1 MCRVSLAVR
10 RAWRTVHTNESSVH
24 VQDHHD
30 PRREIEKLRES
41 LGSHDKPL
49 AILIGAGASCAAM
62 GSDGDPLIPALAEL
76 ARRCKEA
83 VGSLGGEHGAAY
95 ELIGDELKQKN
106 GREATVEDVLS
117 SVREKIAAMTDADKL
132 SGVDRDQMVAI
143 EAELR
148 KTIATAA
155 NPEDRRFPEE
165 LPHRAF
171 GRWLTRIE
179 RKVAVEVF
187 TTNYDTLLE
196 RGFEE
201 ERAPVFDGFVGSR
214 RPFFSTASL
223 LHSEAAPARN
233 WTRLWKIHGSVNW
246 RWEEERDGDK
256 RIIRGAEG
264 TEGELI
270 FPSVHKYDES
280 RKQPYVAILEH
291 LRHVLDRDTET
302 LLIAAGYSFGD
313 EHINEVIFD
322 ALEARDRT
330 HLVALQFKELGDEH
344 DLIRTAKR
352 RHNVIVYGPE
362 TAVVRGK
369 RAGWQL
375 NEPASDRTKHL
386 LDIPFDSD
394 AEPDKAKVSLTGRM
408 RLGDFVVLARFLDSI
423 AGNDG

>member
-1 MCRVSLAVR
+1 MD
-10 RAWRTVHTNESSVH
+10 
-24 VQDHHD
+24 DHHD
-30 PRREIEKLRES
+30 PRKEIEKLRES

-49 AILIGAGASCAAM
+49 AFLIGAGASCAAED
-62 GSDGDPLIPALAEL
+62 SDGDPLVPALEEL

-83 VGSLGGEHGAAY
+83 VVLLGDEQDAAY
-95 ELIGDELKQKN
+95 ELIGDELKEKN

-117 SVREKIAAMTDADKL
+117 SVREKITAMTDADKL
-132 SGVDRDQMVAI
+132 AGVSRAQLVAI
-143 EAELR
+143 EAEMR

-155 NPEDRRFPEE
+155 NPEEARFPEE

-223 LHSEAAPARN
+223 LHPGAAPARH

-246 RWEEERDGDK
+246 HWEEESDDGK
-256 RIIRGAEG
+256 RIVRGAEG

-302 LLIAAGYSFGD
+302 LLVTAGYSFGD

-322 ALEARDRT
+322 ALDARDRT
-330 HLVALQFKELGDEH
+330 HLAALQFKELGDEH
-344 DLIRTAKR
+344 DLIKTAKR

-362 TAVVRGK
+362 TAVVRGR
-369 RAGWQL
+369 RAEWRL
-375 NEPASDRTKHL
+375 NEEVSDRTKHL

-394 AEPDKAKVSLTGRM
+394 AEPDKDKVSLTGHM
-408 RLGDFVVLARFLDSI
+408 RLGDFVVLTQFLDSI

>member
-1 MCRVSLAVR
+1 MD
-10 RAWRTVHTNESSVH
+10 N
-24 VQDHHD
+24 HHD
-30 PRREIEKLRES
+30 PRKEIEKLRES

-49 AILIGAGASCAAM
+49 AFLIGAGASCAAV

-76 ARRCKEA
+76 AWRCKDA
-83 VGSLGGEHGAAY
+83 VASLGDQQGAAY
-95 ELIGDELKQKN
+95 ELIGDELKEKN
-106 GREATVEDVLS
+106 GREATIEDVLS

-132 SGVDRDQMVAI
+132 SGVSRAQLVAM
-143 EAELR
+143 EAKLR

-155 NPEDRRFPEE
+155 KPEEARFPEE

-223 LHSEAAPARN
+223 LHPEAAPARN
-233 WTRLWKIHGSVNW
+233 WNRLWKIHGSVNW
-246 RWEEERDGDK
+246 HWEEGDDGGK
-256 RIIRGAEG
+256 RIVRGSEG
-264 TEGELI
+264 TKGELI
-270 FPSVHKYDES
+270 FPSDHKYDES
-280 RKQPYVAILEH
+280 RKQPYIAILEH

-302 LLIAAGYSFGD
+302 LLITVGYSFGD

-322 ALEARDRT
+322 TLEARDRT
-330 HLVALQFKELGDEH
+330 HLVVLQFEELGDEH

-352 RHNVIVYGPE
+352 RHNLIVYGPE
-362 TAVVRGK
+362 TAVIRGR
-369 RAGWQL
+369 RAEWRL
-375 NEPASDRTKHL
+375 VEAVDERTSDL
-386 LDIPFDSD
+386 LAVPFTPGPDPDSLGG
-394 AEPDKAKVSLTGRM
+394 EFH
-408 RLGDFVVLARFLDSI
+408 LGDFARFARFLDQI
-423 AGNDG
+423 GGGND

>member
-1 MCRVSLAVR
+1 V
-10 RAWRTVHTNESSVH
+10 EE
-24 VQDHHD
+24 HHD
-30 PRREIEKLRES
+30 PRKEIEKLRES

-49 AILIGAGASCAAM
+49 AFLIGAGASCAVK
-62 GSDGDPLIPALAEL
+62 GLDGHPLIPALAEL

-83 VGSLGGEHGAAY
+83 VASLGDEYATAH
-95 ELIGDELKQKN
+95 ELICDELREKK
-106 GREATVEDVLS
+106 GREATVEDLLS
-117 SVREKIAAMTDADKL
+117 SVREKVAAMTDEDKL
-132 SGVDRDQMVAI
+132 AGASRAQLVAI

-155 NPEDRRFPEE
+155 NPEESRFPEK

-201 ERAPVFDGFVGSR
+201 ERAPIFDGFVGSR
-214 RPFFSTASL
+214 HPFFSTASL
-223 LHSEAAPARN
+223 LHPEAAPGRN

-246 RWEEERDGDK
+246 HWEKEPNDGK
-256 RIIRGAEG
+256 RIVRGAEG

-280 RKQPYVAILEH
+280 RKQPYVAMLEH

-302 LLIAAGYSFGD
+302 LLVTAGYSFGD

-322 ALEARDRT
+322 ALEVRDRT
-330 HLVALQFKELGDEH
+330 HLIALQFEEGSDEH
-344 DLIRTAKR
+344 DLIKTAKR
-352 RHNVIVYGPE
+352 RHNVIVYGPK
-362 TAVVRGK
+362 TAVVRGT
-369 RAGWQL
+369 RAGWRL
-375 NEPASDRTKHL
+375 NEPVSDPTRYL

-394 AEPDKAKVSLTGRM
+394 GEPDKDKVSLTGRM
-408 RLGDFVVLARFLDSI
+408 RLGDFAALARFLDSI
-423 AGNDG
+423 AGSDE

>member
-1 MCRVSLAVR
+1 MD
-10 RAWRTVHTNESSVH
+10 N
-24 VQDHHD
+24 HHD
-30 PRREIEKLRES
+30 PRKEIEKLRES

-49 AILIGAGASCAAM
+49 AFLIGAGASCAAE
-62 GSDGDPLIPALAEL
+62 GSDSAPLIPALEEL

-83 VGSLGGEHGAAY
+83 VASLGDEQAAAY
-95 ELIGDELKQKN
+95 ELIGDQLKEKN

-132 SGVDRDQMVAI
+132 SGVSRTQLVAM

-148 KTIATAA
+148 ETIATAA
-155 NPEDRRFPEE
+155 NPNEARFPDE

-223 LHSEAAPARN
+223 LHPEAAPARN

-246 RWEEERDGDK
+246 HWEEDGDDGK
-256 RIIRGAEG
+256 RIVRGAEG

-280 RKQPYVAILEH
+280 RKQPYIAILEH

-302 LLIAAGYSFGD
+302 LLITAGYSFGD

-322 ALEARDRT
+322 TLEARDRT
-330 HLVALQFKELGDEH
+330 HLVALQFEEMEDEH

-352 RHNVIVYGPE
+352 RRNVIVYGPE
-362 TAVVRGK
+362 TAVIRGR
-369 RAGWQL
+369 RAEWRL
-375 NEPASDRTKHL
+375 VEAVDERTSDL
-386 LDIPFDSD
+386 LAVPFTPGPDPDSLGG
-394 AEPDKAKVSLTGRM
+394 EFH
-408 RLGDFVVLARFLDSI
+408 LGDFAQFARFLDQI
-423 AGNDG
+423 GGGDD

>member
-1 MCRVSLAVR
+1 M
-10 RAWRTVHTNESSVH
+10 EE
-24 VQDHHD
+24 HHD

-49 AILIGAGASCAAM
+49 AFLIGAGASCAAR
-62 GSDGDPLIPALAEL
+62 GSDDNPLVPALAEL

-83 VGSLGGEHGAAY
+83 VALLGDEDTTAY
-95 ELIGDELKQKN
+95 ELIGDELRGRH
-106 GREATVEDVLS
+106 GREATVEEVLS
-117 SVREKIAAMTDADKL
+117 SVREKVAAMTDADKL
-132 SGVDRDQMVAI
+132 SGASRAQLVAI

-155 NPEDRRFPEE
+155 NPEESRFPDE

-179 RKVAVEVF
+179 RKVAIEVF

-201 ERAPVFDGFVGSR
+201 ERTPVFDGFVGSR

-223 LHSEAAPARN
+223 LHPEAAPARN

-246 RWEEERDGDK
+246 HWAKESDGGK
-256 RIIRGAEG
+256 RIVRGAES

-280 RKQPYVAILEH
+280 RKQPYVAMLEH

-302 LLIAAGYSFGD
+302 LLVAAGYSFGD

-322 ALEARDRT
+322 ALEVRDRT
-330 HLVALQFKELGDEH
+330 HLVALQFEELSDEH
-344 DLIRTAKR
+344 DLVKRAKR
-352 RHNVIVYGPE
+352 RHNVIVYGPK
-362 TAVVRGK
+362 TAIVRGN
-369 RAGWQL
+369 RAGWRL
-375 NEPASDRTKHL
+375 NEPVSDPTSDL

-394 AEPDKAKVSLTGRM
+394 AEPEKDKVSLTGRM
-408 RLGDFVVLARFLDSI
+408 RLGDFAVLARFLDSI
-423 AGNDG
+423 AGHDA

>member
-1 MCRVSLAVR
+1 MS
-10 RAWRTVHTNESSVH
+10 T
-24 VQDHHD
+24 HD
-30 PRREIEKLRES
+30 PRKEIEKLREN

-49 AILIGAGASCAAM
+49 AFLVGAGASCAVKGAN
-62 GSDGDPLIPALAEL
+62 GNPLIPTLAEL
-76 ARRCKEA
+76 ACRCKDA
-83 VGSLGGEHGAAY
+83 VALLGEEYASAY
-95 ELIGDELKQKN
+95 KLIGDELQQKS

-117 SVREKIAAMTDADKL
+117 SVREKVAAMTGADKL
-132 SGVDRDQMVAI
+132 SGASQAQLVAI

-148 KTIATAA
+148 KTIAIAA
-155 NPEDRRFPEE
+155 NPEESCFPGE

-214 RPFFSTASL
+214 RPFFSAGSL

-246 RWEEERDGDK
+246 HWEEESDGRK
-256 RIIRGAEG
+256 RIVRGVEG
-264 TEGELI
+264 SEGELI
-270 FPSVHKYDES
+270 FPSVHKYDQS

-291 LRHVLDRDTET
+291 LRHVLNRDKET
-302 LLIAAGYSFGD
+302 LLITAGYSFGD
-313 EHINEVIFD
+313 EHVNEVIFD
-322 ALEARDRT
+322 ALEVRDRT
-330 HLVALQFKELGDEH
+330 HLVALQFEELSEEH
-344 DLIRTAKR
+344 DLIKTAKR

-362 TAVVRGK
+362 TALVRGN
-369 RAGWQL
+369 RAGWRL
-375 NEPASDRTKHL
+375 NEPVSDATKHL

-394 AEPDKAKVSLTGRM
+394 AEPDQDKVSLTGRM
-408 RLGDFVVLARFLDSI
+408 RLGDFAVLSRFLDSI
-423 AGNDG
+423 AGDDG